1 MLSGCVTRKILH
13 NGDQHGKEKRSIIS
27 WYPDRIAEDNEAML
41 NSPLSLDVA
50 QNFSDQIKKQDYSP
64 QRNSSTT

>member
-1 MLSGCVTRKILH
+1 MLSGCVTPKILH

-41 NSPLSLDVA
+41 NSPLSLDVEQVRRMCSA
-50 QNFSDQIKKQDYSP
+50 WL
-64 QRNSSTT
+64 NSNPMTRAL